1 MQRLLIITI
10 ALLYSCFS
18 FAKPN
23 YQIDL
28 IVFAQQPLAAQ
39 SSGSSLDSPIIP
51 MTHSNAISLK
61 PSAAKTPK
69 PYCLLSNSY
78 SSLKDQYYLLSRRSP
93 HPVLGHYSW
102 RQPANSQSTVALP
115 LAEHNGWQM
124 QGTLRITQ
132 GNYYNFDAHLQVSP
146 PSNPY
151 ASFTISQKQ
160 RLKGNT
166 VYYLDN
172 DHLGM
177 IVKIHQVS

>member
-1 MQRLLIITI
+1 MQRLLIITTT
-10 ALLYSCFS
+10 LLYSCLS
-18 FAKPN
+18 FAKPS

-28 IVFAQQPLAAQ
+28 IVFAQHSSSAQ
-39 SSGSSLDSPIIP
+39 NSGHNLDSPLIP
-51 MTHSNAISLK
+51 MTYTNAISLR
-61 PSAAKTPK
+61 SSSEKTPK
-69 PYCLLSNSY
+69 PYCLLSNSS

-115 LAEHNGWQM
+115 LVEHNGWQM

-132 GNYYNFDAHLQVSP
+132 SNYYNFDANLQISP
-146 PSNPY
+146 PNNPQT
-151 ASFTISQKQ
+151 SMTISQKQ
-160 RLKGNT
+160 RLKGDT

-177 IVKIHQVS
+177 VVKIHQVS